1 MGCCCSS
8 VEQVS
13 WKKGGQG
20 MRDEVADGWKISQV
34 EVLVGLPRRDI
45 QRACY
50 EGAGG
55 LGIVKPRNTTWGW
68 RVYEVPDVAK
78 LFLLAQGRRQG
89 KTLDEVRDELASCE
103 GSARRVAQA
112 CAMRAGR
119 PRGLRCP
126 CRCKHVGSRVAMCNR
141 AGGRNGICGA
151 YRRVVRG
158 RRACILRCACGAW
171 ACCRGA
177 PVEAFRGSR
186 PRSRVR
192 SSSGFE

>member
-1 MGCCCSS
+1 
-8 VEQVS
+8 
-13 WKKGGQG
+13 

-34 EVLVGLPRRDI
+34 DALVGLPRRDI

-89 KTLDEVRDELASCE
+89 KTLDELRDELASCE
-103 GSARRVAQA
+103 GARDVLRRLVR
-112 CAMRAGR
+112 CNSR

-126 CRCKHVGSRVAMCNR
+126 CGCELDWP
-141 AGGRNGICGA
+141 
-151 YRRVVRG
+151 Y
-158 RRACILRCACGAW
+158 
-171 ACCRGA
+171 
-177 PVEAFRGSR
+177 
-186 PRSRVR
+186 
-192 SSSGFE
+192 

>member
-1 MGCCCSS
+1 
-8 VEQVS
+8 
-13 WKKGGQG
+13 

-103 GSARRVAQA
+103 GARDVLRKLVRHVARSFARREFVANLIERLA
-112 CAMRAGR
+112 LPA
-119 PRGLRCP
+119 PLRQ
-126 CRCKHVGSRVAMCNR
+126 
-141 AGGRNGICGA
+141 
-151 YRRVVRG
+151 
-158 RRACILRCACGAW
+158 
-171 ACCRGA
+171 
-177 PVEAFRGSR
+177 
-186 PRSRVR
+186 
-192 SSSGFE
+192 